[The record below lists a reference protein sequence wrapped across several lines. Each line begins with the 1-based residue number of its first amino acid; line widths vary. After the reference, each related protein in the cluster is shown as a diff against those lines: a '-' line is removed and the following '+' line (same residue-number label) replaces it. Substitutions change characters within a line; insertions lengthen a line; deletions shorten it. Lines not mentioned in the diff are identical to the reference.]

1 MRSTV
6 RYRPCDKRAG
16 RQYREP
22 AVRGRRPHAAQLA
35 GQAHAHE
42 TSSARRSFVIC
53 APSRRRQ
60 LQRSPSGCVCVRA
73 CEARGRAWCV
83 RTHVRTAIRD
93 VCSFLTHEHGHA
105 QRCRVLCRGTTAAAL
120 RRRRGTPCS
129 FGPSTL
135 PCYGQKVLAHW
146 PRQSTR
152 PRRRRFPAG
161 PLRPGLAHY
170 LRPGPRQALGLPA
183 SRDGGGGDDRRAAGE
198 CLCAHAG
205 PGGRLGRLRA
215 RDEPDVA
222 ERKLASASPR
232 SVAHDRPPTTRL
244 AAQDEC
250 CVPGQSCAAGLWKRG
265 VLCDRTGSALNK

>member
-120 RRRRGTPCS
+120 RRRRGTPWS
-129 FGPSTL
+129 FGPSTFRVMARGCDEGVSALAAAKYPASEEGL
-135 PCYGQKVLAHW
+135 PSGAA
-146 PRQSTR
+146 
-152 PRRRRFPAG
+152 PA
-161 PLRPGLAHY
+161 RPGALSPA
-170 LRPGPRQALGLPA
+170 RPATG
-183 SRDGGGGDDRRAAGE
+183 S
-198 CLCAHAG
+198 
-205 PGGRLGRLRA
+205 
-215 RDEPDVA
+215 
-222 ERKLASASPR
+222 
-232 SVAHDRPPTTRL
+232 RPP
-244 AAQDEC
+244 
-250 CVPGQSCAAGLWKRG
+250 G
-265 VLCDRTGSALNK
+265 VA